1 MHSYIHPLAGAFPS
15 FVYIQN
21 CNATRKP
28 LNDIPTKRY
37 NESCTFSIFRD
48 CSTAG
53 DTSLL
58 YLYNVSFPKA
68 ELILLIHILLTSKTV
83 FKTQTKNE
91 HNMYARLYHRHSDV
105 IIFGEGMWESNPPR
119 TLLTPNT
126 SFED

>member
-15 FVYIQN
+15 FVYKQN

-58 YLYNVSFPKA
+58 YLYNVSFPKV
-68 ELILLIHILLTSKTV
+68 ELILLIHISISSRHPKLFSKHKQKTSITCTLV
-83 FKTQTKNE
+83 YIIATQTSSSL
-91 HNMYARLYHRHSDV
+91 ARAC
-105 IIFGEGMWESNPPR
+105 GNR
-119 TLLTPNT
+119 THPGR
-126 SFED
+126 S

>member
-1 MHSYIHPLAGAFPS
+1 MHSYIRPLAGAFPS

-58 YLYNVSFPKA
+58 YLYNPESRVDITYPY
-68 ELILLIHILLTSKTV
+68 LHILLTSKTV

-91 HNMYARLYHRHSDV
+91 HNMYARLYHRHSDQDAL
-105 IIFGEGMWESNPPR
+105 NAQH
-119 TLLTPNT
+119 
-126 SFED
+126 